1 MLLAAAVPVAA
12 GLSGIVLGPT
22 SVDLPAISP
31 SQDSHAR
38 YLSGLLLGI
47 GLAFWSTVP
56 SIERQGARFRL
67 LAAMVVL
74 AGLARLLSLV
84 IAGQPSTPML
94 AGLGLELAVVPLLA
108 LWQSRVAARAEA
120 VISQTGPGGAGA
132 PMSAS
137 GSKTV
142 FVPHPHHV
150 AEVPILLQKYFE
162 RSGQQ
167 C

>member
-1 MLLAAAVPVAA
+1 VLLAAAVPVAA

-74 AGLARLLSLV
+74 AGL
-84 IAGQPSTPML
+84 
-94 AGLGLELAVVPLLA
+94 GLELAVVPLLA

-150 AEVPILLQKYFE
+150 AEVPPADTIQALE
-162 RSGQQ
+162 HTH
-167 C
+167 